1 MKILISTGIYPPHI
15 GGPAKYARSLKEELE
30 KGGHSVKVKTYY
42 LEHHLP
48 IGIRQTL
55 FFLKIIP
62 AIFWTDFVFALD
74 TFSVGLPSTLLC
86 KILNK
91 KIIMRTGGD
100 FLWEKYVERT
110 GDLVLLRDFYSAHKY
125 PFSFKERLIFKFTKW
140 LLHNVS
146 VLIFSTS
153 WQKNIWMEPYDLAN
167 IRVEIVENYYGSKIK
182 TIEPPIKNF
191 MAGTRKLKWKNADTL
206 IKAFEE

>member
-74 TFSVGLPSTLLC
+74 TFSVGLTSTLLC
-86 KILNK
+86 KIDGKPTL
-91 KIIMRTGGD
+91 
-100 FLWEKYVERT
+100 
-110 GDLVLLRDFYSAHKY
+110 
-125 PFSFKERLIFKFTKW
+125 
-140 LLHNVS
+140 NVS
-146 VLIFSTS
+146 R
-153 WQKNIWMEPYDLAN
+153 AN
-167 IRVEIVENYYGSKIK
+167 TKIC
-182 TIEPPIKNF
+182 P
-191 MAGTRKLKWKNADTL
+191 
-206 IKAFEE
+206 